1 MEKKRWCF
9 KGETPRRSAV
19 LPGERALGF
28 GDLPEPL
35 EPSHAPW
42 LHFGFSAS
50 TGAQET
56 ETSAGGGSPHPSADR
71 VPISNRCVVP
81 SWIWAESSRF
91 PPHLP
96 AIPSQETLALNPS
109 GCFSSRSQGLAK
121 WVRDKILHGH
131 TDSPSCPPCNHRMNH
146 GAQIRAAF
154 GKKTGSFCRATK
166 ADVDQRHGWSPQRW
180 RCHLPAVLAWMGVC
194 WEPVPPWVC
203 LVASRERVLQSP
215 CHCDGGT
222 QHSGVQS
229 CAAPRSRGFL
239 RTTFASHRVRDPAR
253 VQRCC
258 FLPPVP
264 HVDGSTG
271 TQWAPGDNGLLGTG
285 SGHGGV
291 ATRPSEDEHPSCTT
305 TAVSSAS
312 CSSACPLRSPF
323 VVLWGLGAP
332 QDRGGP
338 ICTQARGPQL
348 VSAPPG
354 GSL

>member
-1 MEKKRWCF
+1 M
-9 KGETPRRSAV
+9 

-146 GAQIRAAF
+146 
-154 GKKTGSFCRATK
+154 
-166 ADVDQRHGWSPQRW
+166 
-180 RCHLPAVLAWMGVC
+180 
-194 WEPVPPWVC
+194 
-203 LVASRERVLQSP
+203 
-215 CHCDGGT
+215 
-222 QHSGVQS
+222 
-229 CAAPRSRGFL
+229 
-239 RTTFASHRVRDPAR
+239 
-253 VQRCC
+253 
-258 FLPPVP
+258 
-264 HVDGSTG
+264 
-271 TQWAPGDNGLLGTG
+271 
-285 SGHGGV
+285 
-291 ATRPSEDEHPSCTT
+291 
-305 TAVSSAS
+305 
-312 CSSACPLRSPF
+312 
-323 VVLWGLGAP
+323 
-332 QDRGGP
+332 
-338 ICTQARGPQL
+338 
-348 VSAPPG
+348 
-354 GSL
+354 

>member
-1 MEKKRWCF
+1 M
-9 KGETPRRSAV
+9 

-81 SWIWAESSRF
+81 GWIWAESSRF

-146 GAQIRAAF
+146 
-154 GKKTGSFCRATK
+154 
-166 ADVDQRHGWSPQRW
+166 
-180 RCHLPAVLAWMGVC
+180 
-194 WEPVPPWVC
+194 
-203 LVASRERVLQSP
+203 
-215 CHCDGGT
+215 
-222 QHSGVQS
+222 
-229 CAAPRSRGFL
+229 
-239 RTTFASHRVRDPAR
+239 
-253 VQRCC
+253 
-258 FLPPVP
+258 
-264 HVDGSTG
+264 
-271 TQWAPGDNGLLGTG
+271 
-285 SGHGGV
+285 
-291 ATRPSEDEHPSCTT
+291 
-305 TAVSSAS
+305 
-312 CSSACPLRSPF
+312 
-323 VVLWGLGAP
+323 
-332 QDRGGP
+332 
-338 ICTQARGPQL
+338 
-348 VSAPPG
+348 
-354 GSL
+354 